1 MISESDFCS
10 AARGYLRALWGP
22 ADPRPQELMVCHLS
36 KAKGKSLSISGE
48 TQPLEGF
55 RDLKVALCW
64 KQFTYLREKMR
75 NLIFFHANFRPD
87 GDNTPK
93 ESSYMFNLG
102 KIILESQFYSIR
114 SRRANLV
121 KSQEVCNN

>member
-1 MISESDFCS
+1 MISERDFCS
-10 AARGYLRALWGP
+10 AAQGYLCAPWGP
-22 ADPRPQELMVCHLS
+22 ADPRPQELMVCDPS

-48 TQPLEGF
+48 TQPSEGF

-75 NLIFFHANFRPD
+75 NLIFFHGNFRPD

-93 ESSYMFNLG
+93 ESSYMFNLL
-102 KIILESQFYSIR
+102 KLILERQFVISD
-114 SRRANLV
+114 LDELT
-121 KSQEVCNN
+121 Q